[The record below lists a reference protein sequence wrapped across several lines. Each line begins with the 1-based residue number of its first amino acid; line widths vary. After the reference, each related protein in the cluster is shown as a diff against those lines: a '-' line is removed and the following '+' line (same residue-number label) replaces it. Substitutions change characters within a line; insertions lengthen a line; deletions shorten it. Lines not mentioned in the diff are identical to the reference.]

1 MRRMLLVAVGPVF
14 ILAMVALLS
23 ISHASTPQPYS
34 VQAVLPEQPPQLDQL
49 TGMVNHPLEIDS
61 ATKALN
67 IPSRLVNFYL
77 ATPADL
83 SGFDIGLGRAVH
95 IPVAIANR
103 EGGRKSL
110 YYLEPGEEVLAGI
123 FVTGDSLALRY
134 VKRETG
140 EGVPARTGDQY
151 SVRIA
156 TRDGATLYQDQGT
169 LTVLDPEKGKGEIN
183 TANSKTEVWV
193 LWSCIR
199 VRHESEK

>member
-23 ISHASTPQPYS
+23 ISHASTSQLS
-34 VQAVLPEQPPQLDQL
+34 SLQAVLPEEPPQLQQL
-49 TGMVNHPLEIDS
+49 MEMVSHPREIDA
-61 ATKALN
+61 ATQELN
-67 IPSRLVNFYL
+67 IPARLINPYL

-83 SGFDIGLGRAVH
+83 TGLEIGMGEAVH
-95 IPVAIANR
+95 LPVAIADR

-123 FVTGDSLALRY
+123 FVTGHSMALRY
-134 VKRETG
+134 LKRETG
-140 EGVPARTGDQY
+140 EGVPARTGDEY
-151 SVRIA
+151 SLRIT
-156 TRDGATLYQDQGT
+156 TRDGDTLYEDRGT
-169 LTVLDPEKGKGEIN
+169 LTVLDPEKGMGEIN
-183 TANSKTEVWV
+183 TEKSKTEVWV